1 MKKIKLQ
8 IESLVYSQTQHGAY
22 VLVLV
27 EEDGN
32 RKLPIVIGSAEAQA
46 IAIGMEQMKAF
57 RPLTHDLF
65 VNFASAF
72 NITIEEVIIT
82 KLEEG
87 VFYSEL
93 VCENFANRIKID
105 SRTSDAVALAVRFKC
120 PIYTNEEVL
129 IAAGV
134 SVQEESKEQASEQ
147 NYDSFQQHD
156 VFEEKLKQKSLSE
169 LKRMLKD
176 AVNEEKYELAS
187 KIRDEINRRE
197 K

>member
-1 MKKIKLQ
+1 MKKIRLE

-22 VLVLV
+22 VLVLI
-27 EEDGN
+27 EENGN
-32 RKLPIVIGSAEAQA
+32 RKLPIVIGAAEAQA
-46 IAIGMEQMKAF
+46 IAIGQERMQAP

-65 VNFASAF
+65 INFASAF
-72 NITIEEVIIT
+72 NITLQEVVIT

-87 VFYSEL
+87 IFYAEL

-120 PIYTNEEVL
+120 PIYVNEEVL
-129 IAAGV
+129 KIAGI
-134 SVQEESKEQASEQ
+134 STQEEEKKEDYSTH
-147 NYDSFQQHD
+147 NYTPEEDD
-156 VFEEKLKQKSLSE
+156 FENTLSRKTIAE
-169 LKRMLKD
+169 LKKMLND
-176 AVNEEKYELAS
+176 AVNQEKYELAS

>member
-1 MKKIKLQ
+1 MRKIRLE

-22 VLVLV
+22 VLVLI
-27 EEDGN
+27 EENGN
-32 RKLPIVIGSAEAQA
+32 RKLPIVIGAAEAQA
-46 IAIGMEQMKAF
+46 IAIGQERMQAP

-72 NITIEEVIIT
+72 NITLHEVVIT

-87 VFYSEL
+87 IFYAEL
-93 VCENFANRIKID
+93 ICENFANRIKID

-120 PIYTNEEVL
+120 PIYVNEEVL
-129 IAAGV
+129 KIAGI
-134 SVQEESKEQASEQ
+134 STQEEEKEDYGTHNYTPEQ
-147 NYDSFQQHD
+147 DN
-156 VFEEKLKQKSLSE
+156 FENSLSRKTITE
-169 LKRMLKD
+169 LKMMLND
-176 AVNEEKYELAS
+176 AVNQEKYELAS